1 LTTDA
6 GPRLPYWRLSAF
18 YLSYFAILGAM
29 VPYWTVFLRARGM
42 SALEI
47 GQLMAVGTLTRILAP
62 WASAWVGDRK
72 PRRIVMVGVC
82 ALLMTLIFCGMF
94 VVRGFWPVALVT
106 AAFGFFWNAALPQ
119 FEIVTLRHL
128 GGAGNLYGRIRLW
141 GSVGFIGVVLGGG
154 WLLERA
160 GIDLLL
166 AVLLVTMAGTLLSS
180 LLVPDQP
187 GPPAVQARAS
197 LRGALRSPAALG
209 FLAAAFLMQA
219 SHGPYYGFFSILLE
233 DLGYPRSMVGALWA
247 LGVVA
252 EVGVFLALAR
262 LLPRLGAARVFLAS
276 LLLAALRWLIIG
288 HGAASVPWLLLAQ
301 VLHAATFGAF
311 HVAAL
316 AQVQRFFPAALQ
328 GRGQALYSG
337 LCMGGGGA
345 LGGVLS
351 GWLWDLA
358 GPARVFELAAGA
370 ALLGALLW
378 GGFSRRAAGDATA
391 AAG

>member
-1 LTTDA
+1 MTTEA
-6 GPRLPYWRLSAF
+6 RPALPYWRLSAF
-18 YLSYFAILGAM
+18 YLCYFAILGAM
-29 VPYWTVFLRARGM
+29 VPYWTVFLRGRGM

-62 WASAWVGDRK
+62 WASAWVGDRM
-72 PRRIVMVGVC
+72 PRRIVVVRLS
-82 ALLMTLIFCGMF
+82 AALMTIIFCGMF
-94 VVRGFWPVALVT
+94 VARGFWQVALVT

-128 GGAGNLYGRIRLW
+128 GSTGNLYGRIRLW

-160 GIDLLL
+160 GLDTLLL
-166 AVLLVTMAGTLLSS
+166 VLLATMAGTLVSS
-180 LLVPDQP
+180 LLVPDRA

-209 FLAAAFLMQA
+209 FLVAAFLMQA

-233 DLGYPRSMVGALWA
+233 DLGYTRSMVGALWA

-262 LLPRLGAARVFLAS
+262 FLPRIGASRVFMAS
-276 LLLAALRWLIIG
+276 LLLAALRWLLIG
-288 HGAASVPWLLLAQ
+288 HGAGSLVWLLPAQ
-301 VLHAATFGAF
+301 ILHAATFGAF

-345 LGGVLS
+345 LGGVAS
-351 GWLWDLA
+351 GYLWDVA
-358 GPARVFELAAGA
+358 GAARVYELAALA
-370 ALLGALLW
+370 ALI
-378 GGFSRRAAGDATA
+378 AAGLWARLNRPASGVASPAT
-391 AAG
+391 G

>member
-1 LTTDA
+1 LTTEA
-6 GPRLPYWRLSAF
+6 RPALPYWRLSAF
-18 YLSYFAILGAM
+18 YLCYFAILGAM
-29 VPYWTVFLRARGM
+29 VPYWTVFLRGRGM

-62 WASAWVGDRK
+62 WASAWVGDRM
-72 PRRIVMVGVC
+72 PRRIVVVRL
-82 ALLMTLIFCGMF
+82 AAALMTLIFCGMF
-94 VVRGFWPVALVT
+94 VARGFWQVALVT

-119 FEIVTLRHL
+119 FEIVTLGHL
-128 GGAGNLYGRIRLW
+128 GSTGNLYGRIRLW

-154 WLLERA
+154 WLLERS
-160 GIDLLL
+160 GLDTLLL
-166 AVLLVTMAGTLLSS
+166 VLLATMAGTLVSS
-180 LLVPDQP
+180 LLVPDRP
-187 GPPAVQARAS
+187 GPPAVQAKAS

-209 FLAAAFLMQA
+209 FLVAAFLMQA

-233 DLGYPRSMVGALWA
+233 DQGYTRSMVGALWA

-262 LLPRLGAARVFLAS
+262 LLPRIGASRVFMAS
-276 LLLAALRWLIIG
+276 LLLAALRWLLIG
-288 HGAASVPWLLLAQ
+288 LGAGSLAWLLPAQ
-301 VLHAATFGAF
+301 ILHAATFGAF

-345 LGGVLS
+345 LGGVVS
-351 GWLWDLA
+351 GFLWDSA
-358 GPARVFELAAGA
+358 GAARVYELAALTA
-370 ALLGALLW
+370 RL
-378 GGFSRRAAGDATA
+378 AAGLWAWLNRPVSGVA
-391 AAG
+391 SPAAG

>member
-1 LTTDA
+1 MTTDA
-6 GPRLPYWRLSAF
+6 RSPLPYWRLSAF
-18 YLSYFAILGAM
+18 YLCYFAILGAM
-29 VPYWTVFLRARGM
+29 VPYWTVFLRSRGM

-62 WASAWVGDRK
+62 WASAWVGDRMR
-72 PRRIVMVGVC
+72 RRIVVVRL
-82 ALLMTLIFCGMF
+82 AAALMTVIFCGMF
-94 VVRGFWPVALVT
+94 VARGFWQVALVT

-128 GGAGNLYGRIRLW
+128 GGTGNLYGRIRLW

-154 WLLERA
+154 WLLDRS
-160 GIDLLL
+160 GLDTLLL
-166 AVLLVTMAGTLLSS
+166 VLLATMTGTLVSS
-180 LLVPDQP
+180 LLVPDRT

-197 LRGALRSPAALG
+197 LRGALRHPAAIG

-233 DLGYPRSMVGALWA
+233 DLGYTRSTVGALWA

-252 EVGVFLALAR
+252 EVAVFLALTR
-262 LLPRLGAARVFLAS
+262 LMPRLGAARVFQAS
-276 LLLAALRWLIIG
+276 LLLAALRWLLIG
-288 HGAASVPWLLLAQ
+288 HGAASLAWLLPAQ
-301 VLHAATFGAF
+301 ILHAATFGAF

-345 LGGVLS
+345 LGGVAS
-351 GWLWDLA
+351 GYLWDVA
-358 GPARVFELAAGA
+358 GAARVYELAALV
-370 ALLGALLW
+370 ALLAAVLW
-378 GGFSRRAAGDATA
+378 TGLNRPVSDDASPVA
-391 AAG
+391 E

>member
-1 LTTDA
+1 MTTEA
-6 GPRLPYWRLSAF
+6 RPPLPYWRLSAF
-18 YLSYFAILGAM
+18 YLCYFAILGAM
-29 VPYWTVFLRARGM
+29 VPYWTVFLRGRGM

-62 WASAWVGDRK
+62 WASAWVGDRMA
-72 PRRIVMVGVC
+72 RRIVVVRL
-82 ALLMTLIFCGMF
+82 AAALMTVIFCGMF
-94 VVRGFWPVALVT
+94 VARGFWQVALVT

-128 GGAGNLYGRIRLW
+128 GSTGNLYGRIRLW

-154 WLLERA
+154 WLLERS
-160 GIDLLL
+160 GLDTLLL
-166 AVLLVTMAGTLLSS
+166 VLLATMAGTLASS
-180 LLVPDQP
+180 LLVPDRP
-187 GPPAVQARAS
+187 GPPAVQAKAS
-197 LRGALRSPAALG
+197 LRGALRQPAALG

-233 DLGYPRSMVGALWA
+233 DLGYTRSMVGALWA

-262 LLPRLGAARVFLAS
+262 LLPRIGAARVFMAS
-276 LLLAALRWLIIG
+276 LLLAAVRWLLIG
-288 HGAASVPWLLLAQ
+288 HGADSLAWLLPAQ
-301 VLHAATFGAF
+301 ILHAATFGAF

-345 LGGVLS
+345 LGGVVS
-351 GWLWDLA
+351 GFLWDSA
-358 GPARVFELAAGA
+358 GAARVYELAALA
-370 ALLGALLW
+370 ALL
-378 GGFSRRAAGDATA
+378 AAGLWAWLNRPVSGVASPA
-391 AAG
+391 AR

>member
-1 LTTDA
+1 LTTEA
-6 GPRLPYWRLSAF
+6 RPALPYWRLSAF
-18 YLSYFAILGAM
+18 YLCYFAILGAM
-29 VPYWTVFLRARGM
+29 VPYWTVFLRGRGM

-62 WASAWVGDRK
+62 WASAWVGDRM
-72 PRRIVMVGVC
+72 PRRIVVVRL
-82 ALLMTLIFCGMF
+82 AAALMTLIFCGMF
-94 VVRGFWPVALVT
+94 VARGFWQVALVT

-128 GGAGNLYGRIRLW
+128 GSTGNLYGRIRLW

-154 WLLERA
+154 WLLERS
-160 GIDLLL
+160 GLDMLLL
-166 AVLLVTMAGTLLSS
+166 VLLATMAGTLISS
-180 LLVPDQP
+180 LLVPDRP
-187 GPPAVQARAS
+187 GPPAVQAKAS

-233 DLGYPRSMVGALWA
+233 DQGYTRSMVGALWA
-247 LGVVA
+247 LGGVA
-252 EVGVFLALAR
+252 EGGVFLALAR
-262 LLPRLGAARVFLAS
+262 LLPRIGASRVFMAS
-276 LLLAALRWLIIG
+276 LLLAALRWLLIG
-288 HGAASVPWLLLAQ
+288 HGAGSLAWLLPAQ
-301 VLHAATFGAF
+301 ILHAATFGAF

-345 LGGVLS
+345 LGGVVS
-351 GWLWDLA
+351 GFLWDSA
-358 GPARVFELAAGA
+358 GAARVYELAALTALLAAGLWAWLNRPVSGA
-370 ALLGALLW
+370 A
-378 GGFSRRAAGDATA
+378 SPAT
-391 AAG
+391 G

>member
-1 LTTDA
+1 MTTEA
-6 GPRLPYWRLSAF
+6 RPALPYWRLSAF
-18 YLSYFAILGAM
+18 YLCYFAILGAM
-29 VPYWTVFLRARGM
+29 VPYWTVFLRGRGM

-62 WASAWVGDRK
+62 WASAWVGDRM
-72 PRRIVMVGVC
+72 PRRIVVVRL
-82 ALLMTLIFCGMF
+82 AAALMTVIFCGMF
-94 VVRGFWPVALVT
+94 VARGFWQVALVT

-128 GGAGNLYGRIRLW
+128 GSTGNQYGRIRLW

-154 WLLERA
+154 WLLERS
-160 GIDLLL
+160 GLDTLLL
-166 AVLLVTMAGTLLSS
+166 VLLATMAGTLISS
-180 LLVPDQP
+180 LLVPDRP
-187 GPPAVQARAS
+187 GPPAVQAKAS
-197 LRGALRSPAALG
+197 LRGALRNPAALG

-233 DLGYPRSMVGALWA
+233 DQGYTRSMVGALWA

-262 LLPRLGAARVFLAS
+262 LLPRIGAARVFMAS
-276 LLLAALRWLIIG
+276 LLLAAVRWLLIG
-288 HGAASVPWLLLAQ
+288 HGAGSLAWLLPAQ
-301 VLHAATFGAF
+301 ILHAATFGAF

-345 LGGVLS
+345 LGGVVS
-351 GWLWDLA
+351 GFLWDSA
-358 GPARVFELAAGA
+358 GAARVYELAALT
-370 ALLGALLW
+370 ALL
-378 GGFSRRAAGDATA
+378 AAGLWAWLNRPVSGVASPAT
-391 AAG
+391 G

>member
-1 LTTDA
+1 LTTDR

-29 VPYWTVFLRARGM
+29 VPYWTVFLRGRGM

-62 WASAWVGDRK
+62 WASAWVGDRM
-72 PRRIVMVGVC
+72 PRRIVVVRL
-82 ALLMTLIFCGMF
+82 AAALMTLIFCGMF
-94 VVRGFWPVALVT
+94 VARGFWQVALVT

-160 GIDLLL
+160 GLDMLLL
-166 AVLLVTMAGTLLSS
+166 VLLATMAGTLISS
-180 LLVPDQP
+180 LLVPDRP
-187 GPPAVQARAS
+187 GAPAVQAKAS
-197 LRGALRSPAALG
+197 LRGALRNPAALG

-233 DLGYPRSMVGALWA
+233 DQGYTRSMVGALWA

-262 LLPRLGAARVFLAS
+262 LLPRIGAARVFMAS
-276 LLLAALRWLIIG
+276 LLLAAVRWLLIG
-288 HGAASVPWLLLAQ
+288 HGAGSLAWLLPAQ
-301 VLHAATFGAF
+301 ILHAATFGAF

-345 LGGVLS
+345 LGGVVS
-351 GWLWDLA
+351 GFLWDSA
-358 GPARVFELAAGA
+358 GAARVYELAALTALLAAGLWAWLNRPVSGA
-370 ALLGALLW
+370 A
-378 GGFSRRAAGDATA
+378 SPAT
-391 AAG
+391 G

>member
-1 LTTDA
+1 MTTDA
-6 GPRLPYWRLSAF
+6 RPPLPYWRLSAF
-18 YLSYFAILGAM
+18 YLCYFAILGAM
-29 VPYWTVFLRARGM
+29 VPYWTVFLRGRGM

-62 WASAWVGDRK
+62 WVSAWVGDRMA
-72 PRRIVMVGVC
+72 RRIVVVRL
-82 ALLMTLIFCGMF
+82 AAALMTVIFCGMF
-94 VVRGFWPVALVT
+94 VARGFWQVALVT

-128 GGAGNLYGRIRLW
+128 GSTSNLYGRIRLW

-154 WLLERA
+154 WLLERS
-160 GIDLLL
+160 GLDTLLL
-166 AVLLVTMAGTLLSS
+166 VLLATMAGTLVSS
-180 LLVPDQP
+180 LLVPDRP
-187 GPPAVQARAS
+187 GPPAVQAKAS
-197 LRGALRSPAALG
+197 LRGALRQPAALG

-233 DLGYPRSMVGALWA
+233 DLGYTRSMVGALWA

-262 LLPRLGAARVFLAS
+262 LLPRIGAARVFMAS
-276 LLLAALRWLIIG
+276 LLLAAVRWLLIG
-288 HGAASVPWLLLAQ
+288 HGAGSLAWLLPAQ
-301 VLHAATFGAF
+301 LLHAATFGAF

-345 LGGVLS
+345 LGGVVS
-351 GWLWDLA
+351 GFLWDA
-358 GPARVFELAAGA
+358 VGAARVYELAAAVALLAAVVWAWFNRPVSGA
-370 ALLGALLW
+370 AG
-378 GGFSRRAAGDATA
+378 SAT
-391 AAG
+391 G

>member
-1 LTTDA
+1 MTTDR

-29 VPYWTVFLRARGM
+29 VPYWTVFLRGRGM

-62 WASAWVGDRK
+62 WASAWVGDRM
-72 PRRIVMVGVC
+72 PRRIVVVRL
-82 ALLMTLIFCGMF
+82 AAALMTLIFCGMF
-94 VVRGFWPVALVT
+94 VARGFWQVALVT

-160 GIDLLL
+160 GLDMLLL
-166 AVLLVTMAGTLLSS
+166 VLLATMAGTLISS
-180 LLVPDQP
+180 LLVPDRP
-187 GPPAVQARAS
+187 GAPAVQAKAS
-197 LRGALRSPAALG
+197 LRGALRNPAALG

-233 DLGYPRSMVGALWA
+233 DQGYTRSMVGALWA

-262 LLPRLGAARVFLAS
+262 LLPRIGAARVFMAS
-276 LLLAALRWLIIG
+276 LLLAAVRWLLIG
-288 HGAASVPWLLLAQ
+288 HGAGSLAWLLPAQ
-301 VLHAATFGAF
+301 ILHAATFGAF

-345 LGGVLS
+345 LGGVVS
-351 GWLWDLA
+351 GFLWDSA
-358 GPARVFELAAGA
+358 GAARVYELAALTALLAAGLWAWLNRPVSGA
-370 ALLGALLW
+370 A
-378 GGFSRRAAGDATA
+378 SPAT
-391 AAG
+391 G

>member
-1 LTTDA
+1 MTTEA
-6 GPRLPYWRLSAF
+6 RPALPYWRLSAF
-18 YLSYFAILGAM
+18 YLCYFAILGAM
-29 VPYWTVFLRARGM
+29 VPYWTVFLRGRGM

-62 WASAWVGDRK
+62 WASAWVGDRM
-72 PRRIVMVGVC
+72 PRRIVVVRL
-82 ALLMTLIFCGMF
+82 AAALMTLIFCGMF
-94 VVRGFWPVALVT
+94 VARGFWQVALVT

-128 GGAGNLYGRIRLW
+128 GSTGNLYGRIRLW

-154 WLLERA
+154 WLLERS
-160 GIDLLL
+160 GLDTLLL
-166 AVLLVTMAGTLLSS
+166 VLLATMAGTLISS
-180 LLVPDQP
+180 LLVPDRP
-187 GPPAVQARAS
+187 GPPAVQERAS
-197 LRGALRSPAALG
+197 LRGALRSPAAVG

-233 DLGYPRSMVGALWA
+233 DQGYTRSMVGGLWA

-262 LLPRLGAARVFLAS
+262 LLPRIGASRVFMAS
-276 LLLAALRWLIIG
+276 LLLAALRWLLIG
-288 HGAASVPWLLLAQ
+288 HGAGSLAWLLPAQ
-301 VLHAATFGAF
+301 LLHAATFGAF

-345 LGGVLS
+345 LGGVVS
-351 GWLWDLA
+351 GFLWDSA
-358 GPARVFELAAGA
+358 GAVRVYELAALT
-370 ALLGALLW
+370 ALL
-378 GGFSRRAAGDATA
+378 AAGLWAWLNRPVSGVA
-391 AAG
+391 NPAAG

>member
-1 LTTDA
+1 MTTEA
-6 GPRLPYWRLSAF
+6 RPALPYWRLSAF
-18 YLSYFAILGAM
+18 YLCYFAILGAM
-29 VPYWTVFLRARGM
+29 VPYWTVFLRGRGM

-62 WASAWVGDRK
+62 WASAWVGDRM
-72 PRRIVMVGVC
+72 PRRIVVVRL
-82 ALLMTLIFCGMF
+82 AAALMTAIFCGMF
-94 VVRGFWPVALVT
+94 VARGFWQVALVT

-128 GGAGNLYGRIRLW
+128 GSTGNLYGRIRLW

-154 WLLERA
+154 WLLERS
-160 GIDLLL
+160 GLDTLLL
-166 AVLLVTMAGTLLSS
+166 VLLATMVGTLISS
-180 LLVPDQP
+180 LLVPDRP

-197 LRGALRSPAALG
+197 LRGALRQPAALG

-233 DLGYPRSMVGALWA
+233 DLGYTRSMVGALWA

-262 LLPRLGAARVFLAS
+262 LLPRIGAARVFMAS
-276 LLLAALRWLIIG
+276 LLLAAVRWLLIG
-288 HGAASVPWLLLAQ
+288 HGAGSLVWLLPAQ
-301 VLHAATFGAF
+301 LLHAATFSAF

-345 LGGVLS
+345 LGGVVS
-351 GWLWDLA
+351 GFLWDSA
-358 GPARVFELAAGA
+358 GAARVYELAALA
-370 ALLGALLW
+370 ALL
-378 GGFSRRAAGDATA
+378 AAGLWAWLNRPA
-391 AAG
+391 SGVASPAAG

>member
-1 LTTDA
+1 MTTDA
-6 GPRLPYWRLSAF
+6 RSALPYWRLSAF
-18 YLSYFAILGAM
+18 YLCYFAILGAM
-29 VPYWTVFLRARGM
+29 VPYWTVFLRGRGM

-62 WASAWVGDRK
+62 WASAWVGDRM
-72 PRRIVMVGVC
+72 PRRIVVVRL
-82 ALLMTLIFCGMF
+82 AAALMTIIFCGMF
-94 VVRGFWPVALVT
+94 IARGFWPVALVT

-128 GGAGNLYGRIRLW
+128 GSTSNRYGRIRLW

-154 WLLERA
+154 WLLQRS
-160 GIDLLL
+160 GLDTLLL
-166 AVLLVTMAGTLLSS
+166 VLLATMAGTLVSS
-180 LLVPDQP
+180 LLVPDRP

-197 LRGALRSPAALG
+197 LRGALRQPAALG

-233 DLGYPRSMVGALWA
+233 DLGYTRSTVGALWA
-247 LGVVA
+247 LAVVA

-262 LLPRLGAARVFLAS
+262 LLPRIGASRVFLAS
-276 LLLAALRWLIIG
+276 LLLAAARWLLIG
-288 HGAASVPWLLLAQ
+288 YGAASLAWLLPAQ
-301 VLHAATFGAF
+301 ILHAATFGAF

-345 LGGVLS
+345 LGGVVS
-351 GWLWDLA
+351 GFLWDSA
-358 GPARVFELAAGA
+358 GAARVYELAALV
-370 ALLGALLW
+370 ALLAAVLW
-378 GGFSRRAAGDATA
+378 AWLNRPVSGVASPAAG
-391 AAG
+391 

>member
-1 LTTDA
+1 MTTEA
-6 GPRLPYWRLSAF
+6 RPALPYWRLSAF
-18 YLSYFAILGAM
+18 YLCYFAILGAM
-29 VPYWTVFLRARGM
+29 VPYWTVFLRGRGM

-62 WASAWVGDRK
+62 WASAWVGDRM
-72 PRRIVMVGVC
+72 PRRIVVVRL
-82 ALLMTLIFCGMF
+82 AAALMTVIFCGMF
-94 VVRGFWPVALVT
+94 VARGFWQVALVT

-128 GGAGNLYGRIRLW
+128 GSTGNLYGRIRLW

-154 WLLERA
+154 WLLERS
-160 GIDLLL
+160 GLDTLLL
-166 AVLLVTMAGTLLSS
+166 VLLATMAGTLASS
-180 LLVPDQP
+180 LLVPDRP
-187 GPPAVQARAS
+187 GPPAVQAKAS
-197 LRGALRSPAALG
+197 LRGALRQPAALG

-233 DLGYPRSMVGALWA
+233 DLGYTRSMVGALWA

-262 LLPRLGAARVFLAS
+262 LLPRIGAARVFMAS
-276 LLLAALRWLIIG
+276 LLLAAVRWLLIG
-288 HGAASVPWLLLAQ
+288 HGADSLAWLLPAQ
-301 VLHAATFGAF
+301 ILHAATFGAF

-345 LGGVLS
+345 LGGVVS
-351 GWLWDLA
+351 GFLWDSA
-358 GPARVFELAAGA
+358 GAARVYELAALA
-370 ALLGALLW
+370 ALL
-378 GGFSRRAAGDATA
+378 AAGLWAWLNRPVSGVASPA
-391 AAG
+391 AR

>member
-1 LTTDA
+1 LTTEA
-6 GPRLPYWRLSAF
+6 RPALPYWRLSAF
-18 YLSYFAILGAM
+18 YLCYFAILGAM
-29 VPYWTVFLRARGM
+29 VPYWTVFLRGRGM

-62 WASAWVGDRK
+62 WASAWVGDRM
-72 PRRIVMVGVC
+72 PRRIVVVRL
-82 ALLMTLIFCGMF
+82 AAALMTLIFCGMF
-94 VVRGFWPVALVT
+94 VARGFWQVALVT

-154 WLLERA
+154 WLLERS
-160 GIDLLL
+160 GLDTLLL
-166 AVLLVTMAGTLLSS
+166 VLLATMAGTLISS
-180 LLVPDQP
+180 LLVPDRP
-187 GPPAVQARAS
+187 GAPAVQAKAS
-197 LRGALRSPAALG
+197 LRGALRNPAALG

-233 DLGYPRSMVGALWA
+233 DQGYTRSMVGALWA

-262 LLPRLGAARVFLAS
+262 LLPRIGAARVFMAS
-276 LLLAALRWLIIG
+276 LLLAAVRWLLIG
-288 HGAASVPWLLLAQ
+288 HGAGSLAWLLPAQ
-301 VLHAATFGAF
+301 LLHAATFGAF

-345 LGGVLS
+345 LGGVVS
-351 GWLWDLA
+351 GFLWDSA
-358 GPARVFELAAGA
+358 GAARVYELAALTALLAAGLWAWLNRPVSGA
-370 ALLGALLW
+370 A
-378 GGFSRRAAGDATA
+378 SPAT
-391 AAG
+391 G

>member
-1 LTTDA
+1 MTTEA
-6 GPRLPYWRLSAF
+6 RPALPYWRLSAF
-18 YLSYFAILGAM
+18 YLCYFAILGAM
-29 VPYWTVFLRARGM
+29 VPYWTVFLRGRGM

-62 WASAWVGDRK
+62 WASAWVGDRM
-72 PRRIVMVGVC
+72 PRRIVVVRL
-82 ALLMTLIFCGMF
+82 AAALMTLIFCGMF
-94 VVRGFWPVALVT
+94 VAQGFWQVALVT

-128 GGAGNLYGRIRLW
+128 GSTGNLYGRIRLW

-154 WLLERA
+154 WLLERS
-160 GIDLLL
+160 GLDTLLL
-166 AVLLVTMAGTLLSS
+166 VLLATMAGTLISS
-180 LLVPDQP
+180 LLVPDRP
-187 GPPAVQARAS
+187 GPPAVQERAS
-197 LRGALRSPAALG
+197 LRGALRSPAAVG

-233 DLGYPRSMVGALWA
+233 DQGYTRSMVGGLWA

-252 EVGVFLALAR
+252 EVGVFLALTR
-262 LLPRLGAARVFLAS
+262 LLPRIGASRVFMAS
-276 LLLAALRWLIIG
+276 LLLAALRWLLIG
-288 HGAASVPWLLLAQ
+288 HGAGSLAWLLPAQ
-301 VLHAATFGAF
+301 LLHAATFGAF

-345 LGGVLS
+345 LGGVVS
-351 GWLWDLA
+351 GFLWDSA
-358 GPARVFELAAGA
+358 GAVRVYELAALT
-370 ALLGALLW
+370 ALL
-378 GGFSRRAAGDATA
+378 AAGLWAWLNRPVSGVA
-391 AAG
+391 NPAAG

>member
-1 LTTDA
+1 M
-6 GPRLPYWRLSAF
+6 PYWRLSAF
-18 YLSYFAILGAM
+18 YLCYFAILGAM
-29 VPYWTVFLRARGM
+29 VPYWTVFLRGRGM

-62 WASAWVGDRK
+62 WASAWVGDRM
-72 PRRIVMVGVC
+72 PRRIVVVRL
-82 ALLMTLIFCGMF
+82 AAALMTLIFCGMF
-94 VVRGFWPVALVT
+94 VARGFWQVALVT

-128 GGAGNLYGRIRLW
+128 GSTGNLYGRIRLW

-154 WLLERA
+154 WLLERS
-160 GIDLLL
+160 GLDTLLL
-166 AVLLVTMAGTLLSS
+166 VLLATMAGTLISS
-180 LLVPDQP
+180 LLVPDRP
-187 GPPAVQARAS
+187 GPPAVQEQAS
-197 LRGALRSPAALG
+197 LRGALRSPAAVG

-233 DLGYPRSMVGALWA
+233 DQGYTRSMVGGLWA

-262 LLPRLGAARVFLAS
+262 LLPRIGASRVFMAS
-276 LLLAALRWLIIG
+276 LLLAALRWLLIG
-288 HGAASVPWLLLAQ
+288 HGAGSLAWLLPAQ
-301 VLHAATFGAF
+301 LLHAATFGAF

-345 LGGVLS
+345 LGGVVS
-351 GWLWDLA
+351 GFLWDSA
-358 GPARVFELAAGA
+358 GAVRVYELAALT
-370 ALLGALLW
+370 ALL
-378 GGFSRRAAGDATA
+378 AAGLWAWLNRPVSGVA
-391 AAG
+391 NPAAG

>member
-1 LTTDA
+1 MTTEA
-6 GPRLPYWRLSAF
+6 RPALPYWRLSAF
-18 YLSYFAILGAM
+18 YLCYFAILGAM
-29 VPYWTVFLRARGM
+29 VPYWTVFLRGRGM

-62 WASAWVGDRK
+62 WASAWVGDRM
-72 PRRIVMVGVC
+72 PRRIVVVRL
-82 ALLMTLIFCGMF
+82 AAALMTLIFCGMF
-94 VVRGFWPVALVT
+94 VARGFWQVALVT

-128 GGAGNLYGRIRLW
+128 GSTGNLYGRIRLW

-154 WLLERA
+154 WLLERS
-160 GIDLLL
+160 GLDTLLL
-166 AVLLVTMAGTLLSS
+166 VLLATMAGTLISS
-180 LLVPDQP
+180 LLVPDRP
-187 GPPAVQARAS
+187 GPPAVQEQAS
-197 LRGALRSPAALG
+197 LRGALRSPAAVG

-233 DLGYPRSMVGALWA
+233 DQGYTRSMVGGLWA

-262 LLPRLGAARVFLAS
+262 LLPRIGASRVFMAS
-276 LLLAALRWLIIG
+276 LLLAALRWLLIG
-288 HGAASVPWLLLAQ
+288 HGAGSLAWLLPAQ
-301 VLHAATFGAF
+301 LLHAATFGAF

-345 LGGVLS
+345 LGGVVS
-351 GWLWDLA
+351 GFLWDSA
-358 GPARVFELAAGA
+358 GAVRVYELAALT
-370 ALLGALLW
+370 ALL
-378 GGFSRRAAGDATA
+378 AAGLWAWLNRPVSGVA
-391 AAG
+391 NPAAG